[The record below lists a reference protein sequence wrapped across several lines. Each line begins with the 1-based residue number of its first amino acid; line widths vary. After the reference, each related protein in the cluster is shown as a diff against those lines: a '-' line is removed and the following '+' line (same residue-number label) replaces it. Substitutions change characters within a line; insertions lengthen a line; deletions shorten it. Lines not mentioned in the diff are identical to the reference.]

1 MGDNINIFAQQTATI
16 HNEFADLR
24 EDVRDNGDPERTYLL
39 WNEDNSIVYVDGKH
53 TEWSEVVRHIMIL
66 YLQVMLKMEDGWS
79 VVNNNLW
86 SNSGDPSRDECDI
99 HYQEIEWSWLLWWS
113 VSISK

>member
-24 EDVRDNGDPERTYLL
+24 EDVRDNGDPERTYLI

-53 TEWSEVVRHIMIL
+53 TE
-66 YLQVMLKMEDGWS
+66 
-79 VVNNNLW
+79 
-86 SNSGDPSRDECDI
+86 
-99 HYQEIEWSWLLWWS
+99 
-113 VSISK
+113 